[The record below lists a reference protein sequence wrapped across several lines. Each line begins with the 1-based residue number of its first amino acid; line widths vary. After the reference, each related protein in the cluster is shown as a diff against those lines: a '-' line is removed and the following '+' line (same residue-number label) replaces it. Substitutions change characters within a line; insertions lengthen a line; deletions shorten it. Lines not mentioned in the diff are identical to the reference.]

1 MFNKPFLNGELGIKR
16 IMDTSSAKNFG
27 ATDLTGVLKRL
38 GSNRHACARLLE
50 SLGPIDGVSAV
61 EMSKLGKL
69 TGDVGDCAHDFFSDE
84 IENEAETIWSGT
96 VCDPDDQENSDTNFP
111 IGVSEYCGV
120 FFVWALEYDNAGYFL
135 SQKDAMQYL
144 MGTHNYVTGV

>member
-1 MFNKPFLNGELGIKR
+1 
-16 IMDTSSAKNFG
+16 MDTFSVKSFG
-27 ATDLTGVLKRL
+27 ATDLTGILKQL

-50 SLGPIDGVSAV
+50 SLGPIDGASAV
-61 EMSKLGKL
+61 EMINLSELA
-69 TGDVGDCAHDFFSDE
+69 GDVGDSVHDFFSDE

-135 SQKDAMQYL
+135 SQKDAMQYI
-144 MGTHNYVTGV
+144 MGTYDYVTGV

>member
-1 MFNKPFLNGELGIKR
+1 
-16 IMDTSSAKNFG
+16 MDTFYAKNFG
-27 ATDLTGVLKRL
+27 ATDLSGEVLKRL

-61 EMSKLGKL
+61 EMINLGEL
-69 TGDVGDCAHDFFSDE
+69 AGDVGDSVYDFFLDE

-96 VCDPDDQENSDTNFP
+96 VCDPDDQENPDTNFP

-144 MGTHNYVTGV
+144 MGTHNYVTGVW

>member
-1 MFNKPFLNGELGIKR
+1 
-16 IMDTSSAKNFG
+16 MDTFSVKSFG
-27 ATDLTGVLKRL
+27 ATDLTGILKQL

-50 SLGPIDGVSAV
+50 SLGPIDGASAV
-61 EMSKLGKL
+61 EMINLSELA
-69 TGDVGDCAHDFFSDE
+69 GDVGDSVHDFFSDE

>member
-1 MFNKPFLNGELGIKR
+1 
-16 IMDTSSAKNFG
+16 MDTFSAKNFG
-27 ATDLTGVLKRL
+27 ATDLTGVLKQL

-50 SLGPIDGVSAV
+50 ILGPIDGVSAV
-61 EMSKLGKL
+61 EMINLSEL
-69 TGDVGDCAHDFFSDE
+69 TGDLGDSVHDFFSDE

-96 VCDPDDQENSDTNFP
+96 VCDPDDQENPDTNFP
-111 IGVSEYCGV
+111 IGVSAYCGV

-135 SQKDAMQYL
+135 SQKDAMQYI

>member
-1 MFNKPFLNGELGIKR
+1 
-16 IMDTSSAKNFG
+16 MDTFSVKSFG
-27 ATDLTGVLKRL
+27 ATDLTGILKQL

-50 SLGPIDGVSAV
+50 SLGPIDGASAV
-61 EMSKLGKL
+61 EMINLSELA
-69 TGDVGDCAHDFFSDE
+69 GDVGDSVHDFFSDE

-135 SQKDAMQYL
+135 SQKDAMQYI
-144 MGTHNYVTGV
+144 MGTHDYVTGV

>member
-1 MFNKPFLNGELGIKR
+1 
-16 IMDTSSAKNFG
+16 MDTFSVKSFG
-27 ATDLTGVLKRL
+27 ATDLTGILKQL
-38 GSNRHACARLLE
+38 GINRHACARLLE
-50 SLGPIDGVSAV
+50 SLGPIDGASAV
-61 EMSKLGKL
+61 EMINLSELA
-69 TGDVGDCAHDFFSDE
+69 GDVGDSVHDFFSDE

-135 SQKDAMQYL
+135 SQKDAMQYI

>member
-1 MFNKPFLNGELGIKR
+1 
-16 IMDTSSAKNFG
+16 MDTFYAKNFG
-27 ATDLTGVLKRL
+27 ATDLTGVLKQL
-38 GSNRHACARLLE
+38 GSNGHACARLLE

-61 EMSKLGKL
+61 EMINLGEL
-69 TGDVGDCAHDFFSDE
+69 AGNVGDSVYDFFLDE

-96 VCDPDDQENSDTNFP
+96 VCDPNDQENPDTNFS
-111 IGVSEYCGV
+111 IGISEYCRV

>member
-27 ATDLTGVLKRL
+27 ATDLSGVLKKL

>member
-27 ATDLTGVLKRL
+27 ATDLTGVLKKL

>member
-1 MFNKPFLNGELGIKR
+1 
-16 IMDTSSAKNFG
+16 MDTFYAKNFG
-27 ATDLTGVLKRL
+27 ATDLSGVLKKL

-61 EMSKLGKL
+61 EMIKLGEL
-69 TGDVGDCAHDFFSDE
+69 AGDVGDSVYDFFLDE

-111 IGVSEYCGV
+111 IGVSEYYGV

-135 SQKDAMQYL
+135 SQKDAMQYI
-144 MGTHNYVTGV
+144 MGTHDYVTGV

>member
-27 ATDLTGVLKRL
+27 ATDLSGVLKKL

-50 SLGPIDGVSAV
+50 SLGPTDGVSAV
-61 EMSKLGKL
+61 EMIKLGKL

>member
-1 MFNKPFLNGELGIKR
+1 M
-16 IMDTSSAKNFG
+16 
-27 ATDLTGVLKRL
+27 
-38 GSNRHACARLLE
+38 LE

-61 EMSKLGKL
+61 EMINLSELA
-69 TGDVGDCAHDFFSDE
+69 GDVGDSVYDFFLDE

-96 VCDPDDQENSDTNFP
+96 VCDPDDQENPDTNFP

-144 MGTHNYVTGV
+144 MGTHNYVTGCDSQLYQFG